1 MQNARCAAEPFR
13 GKSPNQK
20 RNSARVPRVFPSTMK
35 TKLILA
41 AALVGGVLSTS
52 AFGYAKESA
61 ATEVA
66 QLAAPVVAKIVHPT
80 GLSRRN
86 DGATVRVALSL
97 DEHGKPSDIRVLSNN
112 DRNLR
117 ESLVPAVAQWE
128 FIPARVNGKAVP
140 SRVELPIKLVAADN
154 S

>member
-1 MQNARCAAEPFR
+1 
-13 GKSPNQK
+13 
-20 RNSARVPRVFPSTMK
+20 MK
-35 TKLILA
+35 TKSLILA
-41 AALVGGVLSTS
+41 AALAGGVLSAST
-52 AFGYAKESA
+52 FGYAKETA
-61 ATEVA
+61 ATDVA
-66 QLAAPVVAKIVHPT
+66 QLAAPVVTKIVHPT

-86 DGATVRVALSL
+86 DGATVRVTLSL

-128 FIPARVNGKAVP
+128 FVPARVNGKAVP
-140 SRVELPIKLVAADN
+140 ARVELPIKLVVDRN

>member
-1 MQNARCAAEPFR
+1 
-13 GKSPNQK
+13 
-20 RNSARVPRVFPSTMK
+20 MK
-35 TKLILA
+35 TTRLLLA
-41 AALVGGVLSTS
+41 AALAGGVLSAS
-52 AFGYAKESA
+52 AFGYAKDTA
-61 ATEVA
+61 ASEVA

-86 DGATVRVALSL
+86 DGATVRVALTL
-97 DEHGKPSDIRVLSNN
+97 DENGKPSDIRVLSNN

-128 FIPARVNGKAVP
+128 FVPARVNGKAVP
-140 SRVELPIKLVAADN
+140 AKVELPIKLVVDGN

>member
-1 MQNARCAAEPFR
+1 
-13 GKSPNQK
+13 
-20 RNSARVPRVFPSTMK
+20 MK

-41 AALVGGVLSTS
+41 AALAGGVLSTPAFAYEKS
-52 AFGYAKESA
+52 APS
-61 ATEVA
+61 EVA

-97 DEHGKPSDIRVLSNN
+97 DENGKPSDIRVLSNN

-140 SRVELPIKLVAADN
+140 SRVELPIKLVAAGN